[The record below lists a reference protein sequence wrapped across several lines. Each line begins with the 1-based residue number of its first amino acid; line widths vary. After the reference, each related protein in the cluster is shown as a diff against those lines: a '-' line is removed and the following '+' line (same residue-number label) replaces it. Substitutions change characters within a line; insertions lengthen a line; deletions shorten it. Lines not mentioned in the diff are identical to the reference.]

1 MAEGSERSSATHR
14 PLLGQLMIQHG
25 LIDEVQLAEALK
37 RQQSTFSYLGEILV
51 RMGAI
56 TRLQLRE
63 MLELQHMLGREAG
76 QSST

>member
-1 MAEGSERSSATHR
+1 LATQEFHDGHFI
-14 PLLGQLMIQHG
+14 PKQPFYTTLLYSI
-25 LIDEVQLAEALK
+25 
-37 RQQSTFSYLGEILV
+37 TFSYLGEILV